1 MRTAWWMPADDTGG
15 IIMST
20 KPPIPWSEDL
30 AQNYEELH
38 YYGVVSKPEGHKPYV
53 GTSFA
58 NYYLL

>member
-1 MRTAWWMPADDTGG
+1 MPADDTGG